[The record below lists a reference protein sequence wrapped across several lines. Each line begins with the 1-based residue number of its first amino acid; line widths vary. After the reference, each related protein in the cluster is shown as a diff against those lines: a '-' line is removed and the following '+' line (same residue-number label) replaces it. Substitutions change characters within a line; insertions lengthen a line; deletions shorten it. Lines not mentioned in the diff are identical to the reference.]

1 MLNISGITVTYD
13 THEVLKD
20 FSLRAEE
27 GKVYGLMGLNGSGK
41 TTLLKAI
48 CGVVPLEAGSI
59 QFQNREITLKDIGY
73 LETANNFYSKITG
86 SEFLNI
92 IKWKHPDFDIE
103 KWNSIFELPLNDLI
117 ETYSSGMR
125 KKLAAMGIFGLERP
139 LLLLDE
145 PFNNLDLETNTILY
159 NVINLLKKSG
169 RIIILTSHILETL
182 TGICDEIHYLN
193 DKKIE
198 RIFFPDDYE
207 EIQKSIIDKKLQ
219 SKIETV
225 KQIIK

>member
-92 IKWKHPDFDIE
+92 IKWKHPDFDKE